1 MPGAFLHD
9 LHFLLFPGVS
19 LAGTFVVPQCLTV
32 TPKVSSLSPALLE
45 LPSSLPPSNLTVRL
59 KGPGC

>member
-1 MPGAFLHD
+1 MLGTFLHD

-19 LAGTFVVPQCLTV
+19 LAGTFVVPQCLIV
-32 TPKVSSLSPALLE
+32 TPKASSLSPALQE

-59 KGPGC
+59 KGPVC